1 MANVHAGLAPQVA
14 LIDQSPYD
22 ATVPSAHSG
31 GGCVLGLSAV
41 LQSVLEEVVVVVAT
55 AEDDKRCYTKPQL

>member
-1 MANVHAGLAPQVA
+1 MANVHVGLAPRVA

-31 GGCVLGLSAV
+31 GGCVLGLSTV
-41 LQSVLEEVVVVVAT
+41 LQSVLEVVVVVAT
-55 AEDDKRCYTKPQL
+55 LEDDKRCYTKPQL